1 MEQELA
7 MIKGK
12 LDIID
17 EHLSNGINNRMLRLQ
32 QRCLIE
38 KQLELEDKIARCKSC
53 ELDEATQSYICG
65 VCKEHRAE

>member
-38 KQLELEDKIARCKSC
+38 KQLELDA
-53 ELDEATQSYICG
+53 
-65 VCKEHRAE
+65 VVHRWSM